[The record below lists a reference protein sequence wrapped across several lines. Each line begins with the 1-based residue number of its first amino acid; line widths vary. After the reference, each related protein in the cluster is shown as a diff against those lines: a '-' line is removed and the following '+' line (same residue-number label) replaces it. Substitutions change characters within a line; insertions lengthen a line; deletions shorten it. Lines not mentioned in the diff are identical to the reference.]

1 MKTLFCSLAFL
12 FISLLGL
19 LLTPASAAAPA
30 NVLPAG
36 RQDFTTSDSVRLY
49 VRVAGKG
56 PVCLFVHGGP
66 GAGSQAI
73 ELLAGTSLEHDL
85 QMVYLDQ
92 RGSGR
97 SASAPR
103 ADYSLA
109 RQLQDME
116 ELRQRLHLEKWTLMS
131 HSFGG
136 ILAVAY
142 AQKYPEHVQGLLL
155 VNSILHLPAAMEA
168 TTAYGYT
175 LLPAA
180 TRPPLDAAAPLPQR
194 YFQVMGM
201 LQQQHLSSQLQ
212 YTSDSSAAR
221 VSRLMRGQTPN
232 HDFAATMFRNPGAYL
247 LDYTPGTATL
257 TMPVLV
263 ITGQQDYLTGPDHYR
278 SFRFPR
284 QTTVVLPGRHTP
296 FLDAPD
302 ELQRAVLAFVR
313 RLPRVR

>member
-1 MKTLFCSLAFL
+1 MTTLFRSLTIL
-12 FISLLGL
+12 FIGLLAL
-19 LLTPASAAAPA
+19 LLTPAASAANAKH
-30 NVLPAG
+30 LTAG

-66 GAGSQAI
+66 GTGSQAV
-73 ELLAGTSLEHDL
+73 EMLAGASLEKDL

-103 ADYSLA
+103 ANYTLE
-109 RQLQDME
+109 RQVKDME
-116 ELRQRLHLEKWTLMS
+116 ELRQSLHLEKWTLMS

-136 ILAVAY
+136 ILATAY
-142 AQKYPEHVQGLLL
+142 AEKYPQRVQALIL
-155 VNSILHLPAAMEA
+155 VNSILNLPAAMEA

-180 TRPPLDAAAPLPQR
+180 TRPPLDASAPLPQR
-194 YFQVMGM
+194 YFMVTGM
-201 LQQQHLSSQLQ
+201 LQQQRLYNQLQ

-221 VSRLMRGQTPN
+221 VSRVLRGQEAN
-232 HDFAATMFRNPGAYL
+232 QDFARNMLQNPGGYI
-247 LDYTPGTATL
+247 LDHTPATAAL

-263 ITGQQDYLTGPDHYR
+263 LTGADDYLTGPEHYR

-284 QTTVVLPGRHTP
+284 QTVAVLLGRHTP
-296 FLDAPD
+296 FLDAP
-302 ELQRAVLAFVR
+302 EQLQQAVHAFVR
-313 RLPRVR
+313 QLPRR

>member
-1 MKTLFCSLAFL
+1 MKTLFRPLTR
-12 FISLLGL
+12 LLTGL
-19 LLTPASAAAPA
+19 LTLLLLLPLPAATAGA
-30 NVLPAG
+30 LPAG
-36 RQDFTTSDSVRLY
+36 RQNFTTSDSVRLY

-66 GAGSQAI
+66 GTGSQAV
-73 ELLAGTSLEHDL
+73 EMLAGAALEKDL

-103 ADYSLA
+103 TSYSLE
-109 RQLQDME
+109 RQVQDME
-116 ELRQRLHLEKWTLMS
+116 ELRQHLQLEKWTLMS

-136 ILAVAY
+136 ILATAY
-142 AQKYPEHVQGLLL
+142 AQKHPERVQALVL
-155 VNSILHLPAAMEA
+155 VNSILNLPAAMEA

-194 YFQVMGM
+194 YFMVTGM
-201 LQQQHLSSQLQ
+201 LQQQRLYNQLQ

-221 VSRLMRGQTPN
+221 VNRLMQGQKPN
-232 HDFAATMFRNPGAYL
+232 QDFAKNMFQNPGGYI
-247 LDYTPGTATL
+247 LDHTPATAAL

-263 ITGQQDYLTGPDHYR
+263 LTGADDYLTGPEHYR

-284 QTTVVLPGRHTP
+284 QTVVVLPGRHTP
-296 FLDAPD
+296 FLDAPR
-302 ELQRAVLAFVR
+302 ELQQAVHAFVR
-313 RLPRVR
+313 QLPRSR

>member
-1 MKTLFCSLAFL
+1 MTTLFRSLTVL
-12 FISLLGL
+12 FIGLFTL
-19 LLTPASAAAPA
+19 LLTPSASAAKTKP
-30 NVLPAG
+30 LTAG

-66 GAGSQAI
+66 GTGSQAV
-73 ELLAGTSLEHDL
+73 EMLAGASLEKDL
-85 QMVYLDQ
+85 QMVYFDQ

-103 ADYSLA
+103 ANYSLE
-109 RQLQDME
+109 RQVQDME
-116 ELRQRLHLEKWTLMS
+116 ELRQSLHLEKWTLMS

-136 ILAVAY
+136 ILATAY
-142 AQKYPEHVQGLLL
+142 AQQYPQRVQAIIL
-155 VNSILHLPAAMEA
+155 VNSILNLPAAMEA

-194 YFQVMGM
+194 YFMVTGM
-201 LQQQHLSSQLQ
+201 LQQQRLYNQLQ

-221 VSRLMRGQTPN
+221 VNRVMRGQKPN
-232 HDFAATMFRNPGAYL
+232 QDFARNMFQNPGGYI
-247 LDYTPGTATL
+247 LDHTPATAAL

-263 ITGQQDYLTGPDHYR
+263 LTGANDYLTGPEHYR

-284 QTTVVLPGRHTP
+284 QTVVVLPGRHTP
-296 FLDAPD
+296 FLDAP
-302 ELQRAVLAFVR
+302 EQLQQAVHAFVR
-313 RLPRVR
+313 QLPRGR